1 MSILIDSGAWF
12 AKLHERDQDHEAAQ
26 AIFAA
31 CMDGAHGQVFT
42 TSDVVDE
49 TFTLALS
56 RAGADSGGMIQDL
69 AGFVGFTET
78 RPTVA
83 SVLDVDRERQRAV
96 WPLFERHYEEKGLS
110 FTDCTSLVTM
120 RERGIDKIAS
130 FDDGFDGLVERVD
143 GSQGA

>member
-1 MSILIDSGAWF
+1 MSILVDTGVF
-12 AKLHERDQDHEAAQ
+12 CGFLNKGDENTEEAE
-26 AIFAA
+26 AILAA
-31 CMDGAHGQVFT
+31 CMDGVHGAVLT

-49 TFTLALS
+49 TFTLL
-56 RAGADSGGMIQDL
+56 L
-69 AGFVGFTET
+69 ARGSPLAHAEQFRTLVGWGTDE
-78 RPTVA
+78 PPLA
-83 SVLDVDRERQRAV
+83 SVLEIDQTRRRRA
-96 WPLFERHYEEKGLS
+96 WDAFERHYEEKGLS